1 MKTDNHKFIVKR
13 ADQTEWTPGLRT
25 EFEYRDLGIRE
36 ATGNEYGAHVI
47 RMADGG
53 FKHATGRH
61 SHTTGF
67 QMIYVL
73 SGEARF
79 WIEDEGEVAVS
90 KGDCFYQPDGLVHDA
105 LFMSDDCELLEIT
118 TPADF
123 DTEQH

>member
-13 ADQTEWTPGLRT
+13 ADRAEWTPALWP
-25 EFEYRDLGIRE
+25 EFEYRDPAVRE
-36 ATGNEYGAHVI
+36 ATGNEYGAHLI

-53 FKHATGRH
+53 FKQSTGRH

-73 SGEARF
+73 EGEARF
-79 WIEDEGEVAVS
+79 WFEDAGEVTVS
-90 KGDCFYQPDGLVHDA
+90 KGDCFYQPDGLIHDA
-105 LFMSDDCELLEIT
+105 LYMSDDCELLEIA

-123 DTEQH
+123 ETKEH

>member
-13 ADQTEWTPGLRT
+13 AGQAEWTPGLRP
-25 EFEYRDLGIRE
+25 EFEYRDLGIRD
-36 ATGNEYGAHVI
+36 ATGNEYGAHII
-47 RMADGG
+47 RMTGSG
-53 FKHATGRH
+53 LKHSTGRH

-73 SGEARF
+73 AGEARF
-79 WIEDEGEVAVS
+79 WFEGEGEITVT

-105 LFMSDDCELLEIT
+105 LAMSDDCELLEVT

-123 DTEQH
+123 ETEAH